1 MQIFI
6 KVLYKN
12 RNTSYILPKK
22 YNDTIIINCT
32 ISDFVYDINGTMTGF
47 DFLNTSDL
55 IKISY
60 STIKPYNFLNADLIF
75 KDDYPDNIYNEPS
88 EKINDPEIDIFIDK
102 FNDAETDKYS
112 DNNGDNDKNKEDED
126 EDEDEEKWP
135 INNGDKSS
143 DKSSLLIAFL
153 SG

>member
-55 IKISY
+55 IKITY
-60 STIKPYNFLNADLIF
+60 STIKPFNFLNANLIF
-75 KDDYPDNIYNEPS
+75 KDDYPDKIYNEPS

-126 EDEDEEKWP
+126 EEK
-135 INNGDKSS
+135 
-143 DKSSLLIAFL
+143 
-153 SG
+153 